1 MAYKLTPFDAELA
14 RMVSSLTGRECRPLV
29 SDNGESYTIIVD
41 YSYHKDPDYIGAIFR
56 AIEGRVGDRL
66 IGIRDESDL
75 HRALAD
81 IKMSDNNLPE
91 LTEMREVI
99 PASIE
104 SGVTYCR
111 KLAECKAVQ
120 VRRDNAKQLILFV
133 GNGEMEAPEDGPV
146 SFTFRNAFGGV
157 YCTAQE
163 GDYIQFVRDGLYAVI
178 SKDDFERLWELK

>member
-14 RMVSSLTGRECRPLV
+14 RMVSNLTGRECRPLV
-29 SDNGESYTIIVD
+29 NDDNTYTLIVD
-41 YSYHKDPDYIGAIFR
+41 YSEHRDPDYIGAIFR
-56 AIEGRVGDRL
+56 AIEGRAGDRM
-66 IGIRDESDL
+66 INIIDEPDISRAKAYIRLTNSG
-75 HRALAD
+75 
-81 IKMSDNNLPE
+81 LPDVTAMGE
-91 LTEMREVI
+91 I
-99 PASIE
+99 APAQTE
-104 SGVTYCR
+104 SGETYCR

-133 GNGEMEAPEDGPV
+133 GNGEMESSEEGPV